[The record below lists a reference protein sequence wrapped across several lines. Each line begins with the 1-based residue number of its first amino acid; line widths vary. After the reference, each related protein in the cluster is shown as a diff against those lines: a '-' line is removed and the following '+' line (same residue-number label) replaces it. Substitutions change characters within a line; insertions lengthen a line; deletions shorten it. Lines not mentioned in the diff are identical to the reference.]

1 MATHIFCIILQIDF
15 NTLLDL
21 IFMCGIVGYTG
32 PRQAYPI
39 VIKGLKRLEYRG
51 YDSSGVALL
60 HEGHLDV
67 YKKKGKVA
75 ELEELMIG
83 KNIAANV
90 GIGHTRWATHGEP
103 SDRNAHPHSS
113 ASGRLAMI
121 HNGIIENYSQI
132 KQELLNKNY
141 SFTSDTDTE
150 VLLNFIEDIQKNNEC
165 SLEEALRIALRRV
178 TGAYCILLI
187 DNEDPETIIAARKG
201 SPLVIGIGKGEH
213 FLASD
218 ASPFIEYTKEVVY
231 VNDYELAIVRPDE
244 LILKNLGNEKITPF
258 ITKLDMELAAIE
270 KGGYDHFM
278 LKEIFEQPSTIYDCL
293 RGRLD
298 AQAGTITM
306 GGIQDNIDQLIN
318 AQRILIVACGT
329 SWHAGLVAEYII
341 EELCRIPVE
350 VEYASEFR
358 YRNPIINKGDV
369 IIAISQSGETA
380 DTLVALETAKQNGA
394 FIFGVVNAVG
404 SSIARISHAG
414 AYTHAGPEIG
424 VASTKAFTGQ
434 LAVLT
439 MMALKM
445 AQAKNSIT
453 TERYRHLLNELADVP
468 EKVAAILKN
477 AEELKK
483 IADIYKDSSDFLFLG
498 RGYNFPVALE
508 GALKLKEISYIH
520 AEGYPAA
527 EMKHGPIAL
536 VTDRLPVVFIATK
549 DSYHEK
555 IISNMQEIKARR
567 GMVISI
573 ITDGDEISPT
583 LSNHTFSIPPADELI
598 APILSVIPLQLL
610 SYYVGIAKGID
621 VDKPRNLAKS
631 VTVE

>member
-1 MATHIFCIILQIDF
+1 
-15 NTLLDL
+15 
-21 IFMCGIVGYTG
+21 MCGIVGYTG
-32 PRQAYPI
+32 SRQAYP
-39 VIKGLKRLEYRG
+39 VILKGLKRLEYRG

-60 HEGHLDV
+60 KDGELNV

-75 ELEELMIG
+75 ELEESMIG
-83 KNIAANV
+83 NNIDAQI

-113 ASGRLAMI
+113 ASGKLAMI
-121 HNGIIENYSQI
+121 HNGIIENYALI
-132 KQELLNKNY
+132 KQDLINKGY
-141 SFTSDTDTE
+141 EFKSDTDTE
-150 VLLNFIEDIQKNNEC
+150 VLLNFIEDIQQNNN
-165 SLEEALRIALRRV
+165 STLEEAVRIALKRV

-187 DNEDPETIIAARKG
+187 EQDNPDTIIAARKG

-218 ASPFIEYTKEVVY
+218 ASPIIEYTKEVVY
-231 VNDYELAIVRPDE
+231 VNDYELAIVKPDE
-244 LILKNLGNEKITPF
+244 LILKNLGNEKITPY

-278 LKEIFEQPSTIYDCL
+278 IKEIFEQPSTIFDCL

-298 AQAGTITM
+298 AKEGVIRM
-306 GGIQDNIDQLIN
+306 SGVDKHIDQLIN
-318 AQRILIVACGT
+318 ANRIMILACGT
-329 SWHAGLVAEYII
+329 SWHAGLIAEYII

-358 YRNPIINKGDV
+358 YRNPIVNKGDV

-380 DTLVALETAKQNGA
+380 DTLVALEKAKENGA

-404 SSIARISHAG
+404 SSIARISNAG

-434 LAVLT
+434 LAVL
-439 MMALKM
+439 MMVALDI
-445 AQAKNSIT
+445 AKHKGTISD
-453 TERYRHLLNELADVP
+453 ERYKSLLLELEEVP
-468 EKVAAILKN
+468 EKVNAILKN
-477 AEELKK
+477 AEDIKK
-483 IADIYKDSSDFLFLG
+483 IAEKYKDASDFLFLG

-536 VTDRLPVVFIATK
+536 VDENLPVVFIATK
-549 DSYHEK
+549 DMYHEK
-555 IISNMQEIKARR
+555 IVSNMQEIKARK
-567 GMVISI
+567 GKIISI
-573 ITDGDEISPT
+573 VTEGDTVSPG
-583 LSNHTFSIPPADELI
+583 LSNDFFAIPPADELI
-598 APILSVIPLQLL
+598 APILTVIPLQLL
-610 SYYVGIAKGID
+610 SYYVGTAKGID